1 MYSAQPTGE
10 TRLNRTCEACRKRK
24 IRCTSASAD
33 RCTRCSKLD
42 IECTF
47 KAPAIKKRRKRN
59 EARLRELEQM
69 LKEVQQSVSKE
80 HPVNSWTTSMPDVL
94 ATPASTSSLR
104 QQSEY
109 ISDKS
114 PSTLSLDQPPSNL
127 PDKRD
132 PVERGLINEGLAE
145 ELCSK
150 FCTEILPHY
159 PIVLPP
165 SNSSWRNL
173 QQDRPALFRAVLA
186 TASSSTRPD
195 LWTPLF
201 RDAERHVLEHA
212 IIMGRKSLDL
222 FQAAL
227 VLATWSHPPDSFED
241 LNFSQFA
248 NVAATMVM
256 DLRSSNDRQHEIPSE
271 TGLLHTEAQV
281 ERARAFSA
289 CYLICSSIAMS
300 FRRPSALSHGPWVD
314 DCINVLDS
322 PYTTHVNDRRLA
334 AWIRL
339 QRLADETFAMAGSE
353 PDSLPTMNHTD
364 PRTGLILQ
372 AGLER
377 IKNWRKNLLDEVA
390 MPTLHIHY
398 LVILLNISER
408 GLYEKHD
415 VQDFR
420 PTYAIH
426 TLPSKNFLILDTP
439 LFVDARSKCLAVARR
454 SLKLFLELSPQTY
467 QQVPIIVYTRLMY
480 AVIVFMK
487 LEVFKSNT
495 GLSGG
500 DLMSAINILQLI
512 LNKLEVASE
521 GERFRNPTLFHAI
534 LKRLL
539 NLCSENQSL
548 QEMNANEIIEP
559 LRNLQI
565 EPSERGSLSVSPK
578 DSTDAGTME
587 HVSGIDSLSQP
598 GFEAC
603 MDSFAQYYDHSLGS
617 RNDSAAALFWNSFV
631 GEGDLLMNI
640 DQEFEERN
648 LDLQWI

>member
-1 MYSAQPTGE
+1 MNSAQPTGE

-80 HPVNSWTTSMPDVL
+80 HPFNWWTTSMPDVL

-109 ISDKS
+109 MSDKS
-114 PSTLSLDQPPSNL
+114 PSTFSLEQSPNNI

-132 PVERGLINEGLAE
+132 PVERGLVNERLAE

-150 FCTEILPHY
+150 FCAKILPHY

-165 SNSSWRNL
+165 SNSSWRTL

-186 TASSSTRPD
+186 TASSSIRPD

-212 IIMGRKSLDL
+212 MILGRKSLDL
-222 FQAAL
+222 IQAAL
-227 VLATWSHPPDSFED
+227 VLATWSHPPNSFED

-256 DLRSSNDRQHEIPSE
+256 DLQSSNDRQHVIPSE
-271 TGLLHTEAQV
+271 TAVLHTEAQV

-300 FRRPSALSHGPWVD
+300 FRRPSALSYGPWVD

-339 QRLADETFAMAGSE
+339 QCLADETFAMAE
-353 PDSLPTMNHTD
+353 PDSLPTMNRTD

-420 PTYAIH
+420 PPYAVHI
-426 TLPSKNFLILDTP
+426 LPSKNFLILDTP
-439 LFVDARSKCLAVARR
+439 LFTDARSKCSAVARR
-454 SLKLFLELSPQTY
+454 LLKLFLELSPQTY
-467 QQVPIIVYTRLMY
+467 QQVPVIVYTRLMY
-480 AVIVFMK
+480 AVIVIIK
-487 LEVFKSNT
+487 LEGFKSNT

-500 DLMSAINILQLI
+500 DLMAAINIIQLI

-521 GERFRNPTLFHAI
+521 GKRFRNPALFHAI

-539 NLCSENQSL
+539 NLCSENQSV
-548 QEMNANEIIEP
+548 QEMDANEIIEP

-565 EPSERGSLSVSPK
+565 GPSERGSSYVSPK
-578 DSTDAGTME
+578 DSMEADAME
-587 HVSGIDSLSQP
+587 HVSGIDLLSQP

-617 RNDSAAALFWNSFV
+617 GNDSAAALFWNSFV
-631 GEGDLLMNI
+631 GEGDLPMNI
-640 DQEFEERN
+640 DQEFEEQN
-648 LDLQWI
+648 LDLQYI